1 VRLRGAILLVGLL
14 TGTTI
19 PLAVPASVADPVVPR
34 GSTTVSARLY
44 PPVVTAGEPAVLAGS
59 VTPATADLPVVVE
72 RRAGE
77 TWVSYAETTTNG
89 KGAFQV
95 PLDTTAPASTR
106 LRVTAGG
113 ATSHTVTFTV
123 GANTSCSPATP
134 SVDPD
139 RTGEATCLLTRLDR
153 WRRAGLMGVGQ
164 QLNVSALAE
173 KAFEPLVGLDDPV
186 AVIGFDLEELDKTAH
201 YEYPFVDEQ
210 IDHLLTLADQ
220 GAVLTASWHATNPA
234 TGKPYTD
241 RSWHRLADLLDD
253 STPAAQAFWADYDE
267 KLDLLARF
275 QDGDGGR
282 HRRTAVVFRPLHE
295 ANGGFFWWGK
305 PDPKVY
311 RKVWARMQQRAWDA
325 GVHNI
330 VWAYSGNRWTSGV
343 RDPGTLVPAAV
354 DLGGLDTYDPEKGA
368 DNARDHLWLEGYSS
382 VRAKV
387 SRMALTEV
395 GPHGSKDGSWRP
407 AVVTRTVRARDL
419 SPAWAMFWFDDGTGS
434 DGVTGRK
441 QISSLDGGPAW
452 LASCPNGLCP
462 TS

>member
-1 VRLRGAILLVGLL
+1 MRLRGAILLVGLL

-34 GSTTVSARLY
+34 GSTAVSVRLY
-44 PPVVTAGEPAVLAGS
+44 PPVVTVEEPAVLAGT
-59 VTPATADLPVVVE
+59 VTPGGADLPVLVE
-72 RRAGE
+72 RRAGDA
-77 TWVSYAETTTNG
+77 WVSYAETTSG
-89 KGAFQV
+89 GAGGFQV
-95 PLDTTAPASTR
+95 PLDTTVPTSTR

-113 ATSHTVTFTV
+113 ATSRTVTLTV
-123 GANTSCSPATP
+123 VANTSCSPATP
-134 SVDPD
+134 SVDPAAN
-139 RTGEATCLLTRLDR
+139 GEAVCLLTRLDR

-173 KAFEPLVGLDDPV
+173 QAFEPLATLDDPV
-186 AVIGFDLEELDKTAH
+186 AVVGFDLEELAKTAH

-210 IDHLLTLADQ
+210 IDHLLTYADA
-220 GAVLTASWHATNPA
+220 GAVLTASWHATNPV
-234 TGKPYTD
+234 TGEPYTD

-253 STPAAQAFWADYDE
+253 ATPAAQAFWADYDE

-311 RKVWARMQQRAWDA
+311 RKVWARMQKRAWDA

-343 RDPGTLVPAAV
+343 RDPATLVPAAV

-368 DNARDHLWLEGYSS
+368 DNTKDRLWLEGYSS
-382 VRAKV
+382 IRSKV

-395 GPHGSKDGSWRP
+395 GPHGSKDGSWKP
-407 AVVTRTVRARDL
+407 SVVTRTVRARHL
-419 SPAWAMFWFDDGTGS
+419 SPAWAMFWFDDGSGK
-434 DGVTGRK
+434 DGVTGKK

-452 LASCPNGLCP
+452 LATCPNGLCLI
-462 TS
+462 S